1 MRTNIKNLLGKS
13 DKINAAI
20 LIRKFLCGE
29 ITNYE
34 FEDLWPKSEDPLI
47 QSAFSDIWRL
57 YDDYPESYIDIKKLA
72 FFERKRAVRLIR
84 CLNSQGA
91 CRAPSL

>member
-1 MRTNIKNLLGKS
+1 MRTNSKGLLGTS

-34 FEDLWPKSEDPLI
+34 FEDLWPKCKDPLI
-47 QSAFSDIWRL
+47 QSAFSDMWRF

-72 FFERKRAVRLIR
+72 FFERKRAVRWIR
-84 CLNSQGA
+84 ALNG
-91 CRAPSL
+91 C